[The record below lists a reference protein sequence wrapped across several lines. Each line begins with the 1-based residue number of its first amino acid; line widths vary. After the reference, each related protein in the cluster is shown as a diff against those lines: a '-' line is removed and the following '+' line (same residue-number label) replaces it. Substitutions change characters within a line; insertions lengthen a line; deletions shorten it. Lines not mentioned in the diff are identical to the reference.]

1 MLKYLVQS
9 TEQLLTVMI
18 LAGAATGYV
27 RGRYA
32 DKHMRIFRWTI
43 FAGLILSAC
52 MTWFKVMT
60 NKVDTGIWNLRIYS
74 VTFAAFVL
82 FLLSKV
88 LQNKIGKLI
97 PVLMLA
103 VYTAM
108 LLIYFLPFFMEM
120 PHAVM
125 LAEKTIW
132 STSAICKMIGI
143 FGGFLLT
150 FVAGI
155 AVYRSTA
162 VVSEMQSLLFIIVI
176 ALINTAQQ
184 LAASFGILLAKRIIK
199 TNHTLFVI
207 SKYASNYSFFFCAA
221 IMFCAAILMVLIWI
235 QSLTEKEP
243 YSNPAE
249 RRKIIAK
256 WRSRR
261 KFALT
266 AVVCF
271 ILSAWIMTGA
281 KAYANRKVELSPIE
295 DAKIENGYVVVPFEQ
310 VNDGHLHRFGYTTEK
325 GITIRFIVIQKPGS
339 SAYGI
344 GLDACDICGETG
356 YYEKEGQVVCNLCD
370 VVMNINTI
378 GFKGGCNPI
387 VIDYEIQ
394 NGSILV
400 PVEGLIEHESTFK

>member
-9 TEQLLTVMI
+9 TEQLVTVMI
-18 LAGAATGYV
+18 LAGAAAGYV

-32 DKHMRIFRWTI
+32 DKEMRIFRFTML
-43 FAGLILSAC
+43 AGIVLAVC

-74 VTFAAFVL
+74 VTFGTLVL
-82 FLLSKV
+82 FLLSTALRK
-88 LQNKIGKLI
+88 KIGNTI
-97 PVLMLA
+97 PVLMLGI
-103 VYTAM
+103 YTAM

-120 PHAVM
+120 PHAVT

-132 STSAICKMIGI
+132 STSAICKLIGI
-143 FGGFLLT
+143 LGGFLLT
-150 FVAGI
+150 FVTGI
-155 AVYRSTA
+155 AIYRSSA
-162 VVSEMQSLLFIIVI
+162 VVSETQSLLFLTVS

-184 LAASFGILLAKRIIK
+184 FAASFGILLAKRIIK

-207 SKYASNYSFFFCAA
+207 SKHASNYSFIFWAA
-221 IMFCAAILMVLIWI
+221 IMFCALVLLSAIWI
-235 QSLTEKEP
+235 QSFTEKEP
-243 YSNPAE
+243 YTNPAE

-261 KFALT
+261 RFCATAL
-266 AVVCF
+266 VCF
-271 ILSAWIMTGA
+271 ILSVWIMTGG

-339 SAYGI
+339 SSYGI

-400 PVEGLIEHESTFK
+400 PVAGLEEHESEFK